1 MSVQKERLYA
11 SIYQT
16 KTMGEKSNA
25 PSVKKKKDE
34 NSVSFILESHLI
46 SGMNGIL
53 LRKNRHFDITR
64 NGL

>member
-16 KTMGEKSNA
+16 KMMGKKEMHL
-25 PSVKKKKDE
+25 VLKKKDE

-46 SGMNGIL
+46 YGMNGIL
-53 LRKNRHFDITR
+53 IRKNMHFDIT
-64 NGL
+64 